1 MIFLIR
7 WLDRWE
13 EKLKQREMER
23 EMQKTIDRRLR
34 SIKRQMEIENGD
46 RKITGNRNRVIE

>member
-23 EMQKTIDRRLR
+23 EVQKTIDRRLR
-34 SIKRQMEIENGD
+34 SIKRQMEIENGES
-46 RKITGNRNRVIE
+46 KITGNRN

>member
-34 SIKRQMEIENGD
+34 SIKRKREKEN
-46 RKITGNRNRVIE
+46 RETIKGNSN